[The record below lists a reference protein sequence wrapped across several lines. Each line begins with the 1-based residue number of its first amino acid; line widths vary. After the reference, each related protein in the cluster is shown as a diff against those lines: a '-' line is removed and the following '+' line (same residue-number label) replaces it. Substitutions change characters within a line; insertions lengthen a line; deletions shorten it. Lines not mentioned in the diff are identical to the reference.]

1 MERNALIKTSPRAA
15 LGLALVALGVLYLI
29 ERAPLGSGWP
39 WGLLGGALF
48 LVLARLGAPAEATGA
63 GVALMGWS
71 LGALAAD
78 GTGLESLKLV
88 GTGLGLGL
96 WGVLERRELAAWG
109 GGALLAAGALVFFW
123 ESPGGLF
130 LALALLAF
138 GAYLLLRPPVE
149 PARAS
154 AGEADAGVFRAL
166 ARWRSLRA
174 AELGTVNTEV
184 LSDAELGCLAAL
196 SDPQNPEL
204 VAGCLEKG
212 GAERAAEIA
221 RVLERVR
228 G

>member
-1 MERNALIKTSPRAA
+1 MKTSRHGW
-15 LGLALVALGVLYLI
+15 LGLALVALGVLYLVG
-29 ERAPLGSGWP
+29 RPPGGPGWL
-39 WGLLGGALF
+39 WGLLGGGLF
-48 LVLARLGAPAEATGA
+48 LLLARRGAPAEAA
-63 GVALMGWS
+63 GLGSLLVGWA

-78 GTGLESLKLV
+78 ATGLESLKLV
-88 GTGLGLGL
+88 GAGLGLGL
-96 WGVLERRELAAWG
+96 WGGLERRELATWG

-130 LALALLAF
+130 VALALLAF
-138 GAYLLLRPPVE
+138 GAYLLLRPPA
-149 PARAS
+149 PAPAAAARTGA
-154 AGEADAGVFRAL
+154 AVFRAL

-196 SDPQNPEL
+196 DDPRNPKL

-212 GAERAAEIA
+212 GAERAAEI
-221 RVLERVR
+221 VQVIEKVR

>member
-1 MERNALIKTSPRAA
+1 MKTSRHGW
-15 LGLALVALGVLYLI
+15 LGLALVALGVLYLVG
-29 ERAPLGSGWP
+29 RPPGGPGWL
-39 WGLLGGALF
+39 WGLLGGGLF
-48 LVLARLGAPAEATGA
+48 LLLARRGAPAEAA
-63 GVALMGWS
+63 GLGSLLIGWA

-78 GTGLESLKLV
+78 ATGLQSLKLV
-88 GTGLGLGL
+88 GAGLGLGL
-96 WGVLERRELAAWG
+96 WGGLERRELAAWG

-130 LALALLAF
+130 VALALLAF
-138 GAYLLLRPPVE
+138 GAYLLLRPPAA
-149 PARAS
+149 PAPAAPRR
-154 AGEADAGVFRAL
+154 ADATVFRAL

-184 LSDAELGCLAAL
+184 LTDAELGCLAAL

-221 RVLERVR
+221 RVLAQVR
-228 G
+228 E

>member
-1 MERNALIKTSPRAA
+1 MKTPPRYA
-15 LGLALVALGVLYLI
+15 LGLVLAALGVLYLI
-29 ERAPLGSGWP
+29 GRAPWGPGWL

-48 LVLARLGAPAEATGA
+48 LGLARFGAPAEAA
-63 GVALMGWS
+63 G
-71 LGALAAD
+71 LGAALLGWALGAFAAD
-78 GTGLESLKLV
+78 ATGLESLKLV

-96 WGVLERRELAAWG
+96 WGWQERRDAAAWA

-123 ESPGGLF
+123 ESPGGTV
-130 LALALLAF
+130 LALALLAL
-138 GAYLLLRPPVE
+138 GAYLLLKPGAQGAERG
-149 PARAS
+149 AS
-154 AGEADAGVFRAL
+154 AEAADGVFRAL

-196 SDPQNPEL
+196 EDPTDVEA

-212 GAERAAEIA
+212 GAKRAAEIA
-221 RVLERVR
+221 RVLETLR

>member
-1 MERNALIKTSPRAA
+1 MKTSRHGW
-15 LGLALVALGVLYLI
+15 LGLALVALGVLYLVG
-29 ERAPLGSGWP
+29 RAPGGPGWL
-39 WGLLGGALF
+39 WGLLGGGLF
-48 LVLARLGAPAEATGA
+48 LLLARRGAPAEAA
-63 GVALMGWS
+63 GLGSLLVGWA

-78 GTGLESLKLV
+78 ATGLQSLKLV
-88 GTGLGLGL
+88 GAGLGLGL
-96 WGVLERRELAAWG
+96 WGGLERRELAAWG

-138 GAYLLLRPPVE
+138 GAYLLLRPPAP